1 MVAFCEKTYTG
12 ITEEVPSMNHE
23 TLHLNS
29 EACGPQGRKI
39 MKKNNEQKVKSILDI
54 AQPETMD
61 EALYVEFINAL
72 ALMQSGR

>member
-1 MVAFCEKTYTG
+1 
-12 ITEEVPSMNHE
+12 
-23 TLHLNS
+23 
-29 EACGPQGRKI
+29 
-39 MKKNNEQKVKSILDI
+39 MKKNNEQKIKSILDI